1 MTAAS
6 ESEGTST
13 QQLVT
18 AIVSN
23 LAIFGVF
30 MTIFLVLRLKLKR
43 MYEPKS
49 SFDLINDEKKPEPL
63 PRGLWQ
69 WFIPLLKK
77 SDNFILQQ
85 AGLDGYFFLRY
96 LFIICAYC
104 LLSMAYIFPILFSVN
119 ASNGNHQDGVDQLAF
134 QNVKHPGRYYA
145 HIFCGWVFYWLF
157 MFIIYRELSYFN
169 SLREVVLSS
178 PRYAKKLSS
187 RTILFQTVPEQY
199 LGEREFSK
207 LFDGVRRVWITRGGN
222 SELEKKVEKRDA
234 MVLKLENAVNSYIRN
249 AVKKIDKIKKKTP
262 DAEISSDISQYVA
275 ENKRPRH
282 RLKPIVGEKVD
293 TISYLSEKIPE
304 INSEVKDLQRN
315 YVNGSPFN
323 SVFVEF
329 ESQYQAQVALQTV
342 THHSPL
348 SMNPSYVGIEPSEV
362 IWPNMRLH
370 WFERITRNV
379 MAVGAIV
386 ALCCFW
392 AIPVA
397 FVGMVSSVTYL
408 TNKLPWLRFI
418 YKLPKELLGLL
429 TSLSPTIAL
438 AWLMSFLPTFIRLM
452 ATLHGASSAQ
462 GVEYFTQQAFFAF
475 QIIQVFFVTTLSS
488 AITSTATQIAERP
501 TQAMTLLAS
510 NLPKSSNFFISYI
523 LLTGMS
529 ISSGS
534 LAQVVPLFFFYVFGH
549 LFDKTPRKMWTRFT
563 DLDAPGWG
571 TLYPVYTNLAVIVFS
586 YAIISPIILL
596 FAALGFFLLYFSYL
610 YILLYIQKEAPDM
623 RGACYPRALFQ
634 TIVGVYI
641 GQICL
646 LGLFAVGT
654 GWGPIVL
661 QVIALV
667 VTVFVHLNLNKS
679 FDHLMKYVPV
689 DTMKPMDGK
698 SDTPSFKNIYRDTKK
713 EDDIKELPHFPI
725 KKFEPR
731 NSSRLNSEKMS
742 SMLSEQTVEYNSNVR
757 YNEASENTIA
767 WVPLLADGTKQILP
781 HAPIY
786 KRFFLPHIYCSF
798 QAVKSRLP
806 EIYGLASPNELTSED
821 DIAGAYDYPYVHSQC
836 PRVWLAK
843 DPYGFSTQK
852 VRELNTIV
860 EISDA
865 NAVINEK
872 ALIGWYIGPPTG
884 QEPPEQSNNTED
896 PFADNQAI

>member
-1 MTAAS
+1 MADST
-6 ESEGTST
+6 SEGTAT

-23 LAIFGVF
+23 LTLFGIF
-30 MTIFLVLRLKLKR
+30 MTIFLVLRIKLKR

-63 PRGLWQ
+63 PKGLWQ
-69 WFIPLLKK
+69 WFLPLLKK

-104 LLSMAYIFPILFSVN
+104 VLSMTYIFPILFAVN

-145 HIFCGWVFYWLF
+145 HIFCGWVFYWMF
-157 MFIIYRELSYFN
+157 MFVIYRELTYYN

-178 PRYAKKLSS
+178 PRYGKKLSS
-187 RTILFQTVPEQY
+187 RTVLFQTVPEQY
-199 LGEREFSK
+199 LSEHEFAK
-207 LFDGVRRVWITRGGN
+207 LFDGVKRVWITRGGHN
-222 SELEKKVEKRDA
+222 ELAKKVETRDA
-234 MVLKLENAVNSYIRN
+234 MVAKLENALSSYIRN
-249 AVKKIDKIKKKTP
+249 AVGKIKKIKKKDS
-262 DAEISSDISQYVA
+262 DAEISSDITQYVA
-275 ENKRPRH
+275 DKKRPTH
-282 RLKPIVGEKVD
+282 KLKPIIGEKVD
-293 TISYLSEKIPE
+293 TISYLKEKIPE
-304 INSEVKDLQRN
+304 IDKEVKLLQAN
-315 YVNGSPFN
+315 YINGSPFN

-348 SMNPSYVGIEPSEV
+348 SMRPSTLGIEPGHI
-362 IWPNMRLH
+362 IWLNMRMF
-370 WFERITRNV
+370 WFERIGRNV
-379 MAVGAIV
+379 MAVAAIA

-397 FVGMVSSVTYL
+397 FVGMVSSITYL
-408 TNKLPWLRFI
+408 TNKLPWLKFI
-418 YKLPKELLGLL
+418 YKLPDPLLGLL

-452 ATLHGASSAQ
+452 ARLNGASSLQA
-462 GVEYFTQQAFFAF
+462 VEYFTQQAFFAF

-488 AITSTATQIAERP
+488 AITSTATQIAEQP
-501 TQAMTLLAS
+501 TKAMSLLAS

-529 ISSGS
+529 VSSGS
-534 LAQVVPLFFFYVFGH
+534 LAQVIPLFFHYVFGY
-549 LFDKTPRKMWTRFT
+549 LLDKTPRKMWNRFT

-571 TLYPVYTNLAVIVFS
+571 TVFPVYTNLAVIVFS

-596 FAALGFFLLYFSYL
+596 FAAVGFFLLYFAYL
-610 YILLYIQKEAPDM
+610 YILTYIQKEAPDM
-623 RGACYPRALFQ
+623 RGMCYPRALFQ
-634 TIVGVYI
+634 TIVGIYI
-641 GQICL
+641 GQVCL

-661 QVIALV
+661 QVVALV
-667 VTVFVHLNLNKS
+667 VTVFVHLNLNKA

-689 DTMKPMDGK
+689 DSMKPLDGK
-698 SDTPSFKNIYRDTKK
+698 SDTPSFKNIYGDTME
-713 EDDIKELPHFPI
+713 EDDIKELPQFPI

-731 NSSRLNSEKMS
+731 NSARLNSDKMS
-742 SMLSEQTVEYNSNVR
+742 SLLSEQTIEYNNNVK
-757 YNEASENTIA
+757 YNEASENTIT
-767 WVPLLADGTKQILP
+767 WVPLLADGTRQTLP
-781 HAPIY
+781 HAPFY

-798 QAVKSRLP
+798 QAVKAKLP
-806 EIYGLASPNELTSED
+806 EIYGLPNPDELTSED
-821 DIAGAYDYPYVHSQC
+821 DIANAYDYPYVHAPC
-836 PRVWLAK
+836 PNIWLAR
-843 DPYGFSTQK
+843 DPYGFSTYQVK
-852 VRELNTIV
+852 ELNSVV

-865 NAVINEK
+865 NAVINEEGQ
-872 ALIGWYIGPPTG
+872 IGWYIGPPTG
-884 QEPPEQSNNTED
+884 EEPVDESKDSKD
-896 PFADNQAI
+896 PFADNQAT